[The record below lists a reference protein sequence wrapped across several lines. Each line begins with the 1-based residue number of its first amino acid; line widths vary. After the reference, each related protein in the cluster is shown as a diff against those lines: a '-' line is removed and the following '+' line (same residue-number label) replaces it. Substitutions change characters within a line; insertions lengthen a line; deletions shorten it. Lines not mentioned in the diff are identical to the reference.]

1 MDITKEKTYT
11 KSELAEMLHVTV
23 MTINNYIKAGK
34 LEAVKL
40 CNRRVLIPESALND
54 FLRTYQGALIW
65 PQRGHKKTWA

>member
-11 KSELAEMLHVTV
+11 KNEIAEMLHVTV

-40 CNRRVLIPESALND
+40 CNRRVLISESALND
-54 FLRTYQGALIW
+54 FLRANTRAL
-65 PQRGHKKTWA
+65 

>member
-11 KSELAEMLHVTV
+11 KNEIAEMLHVTV

-40 CNRRVLIPESALND
+40 CNRRVLIPESALNA
-54 FLRTYQGALIW
+54 FLRNNTRAL
-65 PQRGHKKTWA
+65 